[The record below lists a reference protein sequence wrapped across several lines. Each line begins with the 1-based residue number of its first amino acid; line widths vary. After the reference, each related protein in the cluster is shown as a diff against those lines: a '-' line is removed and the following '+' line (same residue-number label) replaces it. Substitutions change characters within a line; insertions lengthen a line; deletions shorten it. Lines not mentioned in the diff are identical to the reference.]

1 MAGKRGCG
9 SVVSGDAGVSL
20 RGDRTDK
27 PTGGDRLGQ
36 TLLVGL
42 GCHISFDGGVDL
54 VQNVGQTVLA
64 PMNSP
69 SAVSRPF
76 AGGDE
81 TQRLN
86 FSLGRVLG
94 IARSPFRW

>member
-36 TLLVGL
+36 ILLVGL
-42 GCHISFDGGVDL
+42 GCHIGFDGGVDL
-54 VQNVGQTVLA
+54 VQNVGQTDERQ
-64 PMNSP
+64 PMGCS
-69 SAVSRPF
+69 SVRGPF

>member
-9 SVVSGDAGVSL
+9 SVINGDVGVSL
-20 RGDRTDK
+20 RGDRTNK

-42 GCHISFDGGVDL
+42 GCHIGFDGGVDL
-54 VQNVGQTVLA
+54 VQNVGQTVPA

-69 SAVSRPF
+69 SAVSRQF

-86 FSLGRVLG
+86 FPMGRVLG
-94 IARSPFRW
+94 IAQSTFQC